1 MAYGQ
6 DPDTECS
13 RARGPFL
20 VNGLREAE
28 HGKGGLRVE
37 SITLQRVLKREA
49 AGVVGELLEA
59 MGSGLCV
66 LSPEGAALVG
76 EAGSLGSKR
85 VPVLLEGRPLG
96 WVCGDPGAGAVASL
110 LGLLARFAQER
121 RALARE
127 TLEKYKEIHLFYRM
141 SERMAERLDV
151 SGVAELVLEEARRT
165 IPATGGSVMLMD
177 LESLDLK
184 IVAGFGGGQ
193 APRTA
198 LRPGVGIAGHVLVSG
213 RAEVINHVPSDP
225 RFQPGRGS
233 GMALMCVP
241 LRCKDRVR
249 GVINMSHQEGVEYR
263 AADLQLLTALAS
275 QASSAI
281 ENALLHERKV
291 RQERIRGHLERYVP
305 SPVIDLILKDPE
317 HVSLASE
324 NRHIAVLFSDIRD
337 FSTTCEH
344 LAPEEVVGYLNR
356 YFSAMVEEVFLN
368 QGTVNKFVGDMIVAL
383 FGAPVQM
390 ERPEQSAVRAAVSMQ
405 ERLQRMEDPWVRNH
419 FPTGMGLSAGRVV
432 VGNIGSPQH
441 MDYTAIG
448 DEVNVAARLQSAARG
463 GQVLVSRKVR
473 EAAGDGFRFRAMGR
487 IRVKGRQ
494 RPVEAY
500 EVVY

>member
-1 MAYGQ
+1 M
-6 DPDTECS
+6 
-13 RARGPFL
+13 
-20 VNGLREAE
+20 
-28 HGKGGLRVE
+28 E
-37 SITLQRVLKREA
+37 SITLQRVLKRET
-49 AGVVGELLEA
+49 AGVVREVLDA
-59 MGSGLCV
+59 MGRGLCV

-76 EAGSLGSKR
+76 EPGARGRER

-96 WVCGDPGAGAVASL
+96 WVCGDSGARAVASL
-110 LGLLARFAQER
+110 LGLLAGCAQER
-121 RALARE
+121 RALACE
-127 TLEKYKEIHLFYRM
+127 ALEKYKEIHLFYRM

-151 SGVAELVLEEARRT
+151 AGVAGLVLEEARRT
-165 IPATGGSVMLMD
+165 IPATGGSVMLLD
-177 LESLDLK
+177 PESLDLK
-184 IVAGFGGGQ
+184 IVAGFGGGR

-213 RAEVINHVPSDP
+213 QAEVVNHAPSDP
-225 RFQPGRGS
+225 RFRPGKGG
-233 GMALMCVP
+233 GMALICVP

-249 GVINMSHQEGVEYR
+249 GVINMSHREGVEYK

-275 QASSAI
+275 QAASAI
-281 ENALLHERKV
+281 ENALLHERKI

-324 NRHIAVLFSDIRD
+324 NRHIAMLFSDIRD
-337 FSTTCEH
+337 FSSTCEH
-344 LAPEEVVGYLNR
+344 LAPEEVVSYLNR
-356 YFSAMVEEVFLN
+356 YFSAMVEEVFRS

-383 FGAPVQM
+383 FGAPVRM
-390 ERPEQSAVRAAVSMQ
+390 EQPERAAVRAAVSMQ
-405 ERLQRMEDPWVRNH
+405 ERLRRLEDPWVRDH
-419 FPTGMGLSAGRVV
+419 FHTGMGLSSGRVV

-473 EAAGDGFRFRAMGR
+473 EAAGDGFHFRAMGR